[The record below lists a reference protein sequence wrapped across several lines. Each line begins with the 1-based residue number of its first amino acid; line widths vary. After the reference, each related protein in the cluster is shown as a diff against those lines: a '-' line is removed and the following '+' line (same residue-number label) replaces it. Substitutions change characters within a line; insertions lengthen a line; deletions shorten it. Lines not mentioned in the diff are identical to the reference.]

1 LLFTINTYH
10 HLHHQRRAPHS
21 SCELATTIVNNNNN
35 MAATYDIVPIG
46 ERDASVLTRI
56 GYKAFANDLLNLRLY
71 NLQDAAPTQVEDDLQ
86 WRIQRN
92 EKRMYGSGSHWFK
105 AIEATTGKAV
115 GSCGILA
122 PEKGKP
128 KGLDTTDNTKL
139 PETMSQDLWAVVGAK
154 GKELREQHMGNR
166 DDYWCKCVHCHSFH
180 PCHASN

>member
-1 LLFTINTYH
+1 
-10 HLHHQRRAPHS
+10 
-21 SCELATTIVNNNNN
+21 LATTIVNNNNN

-139 PETMSQDLWAVVGAK
+139 PETMNQDLWAVVGAK
-154 GKELREQHMGNR
+154 GKELGEQHMGNI
-166 DDYWCKCVHCHSFH
+166 DDYWCKCVHCHSLH